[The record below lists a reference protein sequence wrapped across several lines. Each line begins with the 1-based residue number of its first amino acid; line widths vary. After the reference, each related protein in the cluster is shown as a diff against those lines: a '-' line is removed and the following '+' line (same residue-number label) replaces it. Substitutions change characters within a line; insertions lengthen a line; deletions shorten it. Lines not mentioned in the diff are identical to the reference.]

1 MNTGRMERQSMFE
14 FKLKGVCLRPMAK
27 NILYFAG
34 CTTRARYSEDIESH
48 LDLLR
53 KLGFSV
59 KTLEDECCCGDPLI
73 LSGDTENALKVAQKN
88 AQAFNS
94 AKVDLIATECAG
106 CYRVLA
112 HEYPEFGLK
121 MPKVQHMSQVIA
133 ENLGKLKLKDEAK
146 KEKVAYHDPCE
157 LGRLG
162 GEYDAP
168 RKVIARLAELVEP
181 QATKEE
187 SRCCGAGG
195 AMFAIE
201 PEFSVKLAE
210 NRIRKDIE
218 PLGVTKLITACPSCV
233 FNLTVGA
240 SRRGAETGK
249 DIEVF
254 DLSTYLY
261 QKLREEK

>member
-1 MNTGRMERQSMFE
+1 M
-14 FKLKGVCLRPMAK
+14 PK
-27 NILYFAG
+27 NVLYFAG
-34 CTTRARYSEDIESH
+34 CTLRARYAEDIEGH

-59 KTLEDECCCGDPLI
+59 KTLGDERCCGDPLI
-73 LSGDTENALKVAQKN
+73 LSGDMDNAIKVAQKN

-112 HEYPEFGLK
+112 LEYPEFGVK
-121 MPKVQHMSQVIA
+121 IPKVQHMSQVIA
-133 ENLGKLKLKDEAK
+133 QNLEKLKFKNSST
-146 KEKVAYHDPCE
+146 KESVAYHDPCE

-168 RKVIARLAELVEP
+168 RKVIAKVAELVEP
-181 QATKEE
+181 QATREE

-249 DIEVF
+249 DIEVL
-254 DLSTYLY
+254 DLSTYIY
-261 QKLREEK
+261 QKLTEGK

>member
-1 MNTGRMERQSMFE
+1 MQN
-14 FKLKGVCLRPMAK
+14 

-48 LDLLR
+48 IDLLR
-53 KLGFSV
+53 KLGYNPRM
-59 KTLEDECCCGDPLI
+59 LENEQCCGDPLM
-73 LSGDTENALKVAQKN
+73 LAGDEDNAKKVAIKN
-88 AQAFNS
+88 AQAFAS

-112 HEYPEFGLK
+112 LEYPSYGLK
-121 MPKVQHMSQVIA
+121 MPRVRHMSQLIA
-133 ENLGKLKLKDEAK
+133 EKIDKLNFKDGAE

-168 RKVIARLAELVEP
+168 RKVLARVAEVVEP
-181 QATKEE
+181 LATKIE

-201 PEFSVKLAE
+201 PEFSIKLAE
-210 NRIRKDIE
+210 SRIRKDVE
-218 PLGVTKLITACPSCV
+218 PLGVAKLVTACPSCL

-240 SRRGAETGK
+240 SRREAETNK
-249 DIEVF
+249 PIEVL
-254 DLSTYLY
+254 DLSTYVY
-261 QKLREEK
+261 SKLRQAEK

>member
-1 MNTGRMERQSMFE
+1 MPS
-14 FKLKGVCLRPMAK
+14 

-34 CTTRARYSEDIESH
+34 CTTRARYSEDIENH

-53 KLGFSV
+53 KLGFNP
-59 KTLEDECCCGDPLI
+59 KMQKDERCCGDPLV
-73 LSGDTENALKVAQKN
+73 LAGDDDNAKKVARENAR
-88 AQAFNS
+88 AFAS
-94 AKVDLIATECAG
+94 SKVDLIATECAG

-112 HEYPEFGLK
+112 IEYPAYGLRI
-121 MPKVQHMSQVIA
+121 PKVKHMAQLIA
-133 ENLGKLKLKDEAK
+133 ENIDKLKFKDETE

-157 LGRLG
+157 LGRLA

-168 RKVIARLAELVEP
+168 RKVLARVAQVIEP
-181 QATKEE
+181 LATKVE

-195 AMFAIE
+195 AMFAVE
-201 PEFSVKLAE
+201 PEFSIKMAE

-218 PLGVTKLITACPSCV
+218 PLGVTKLVTACPSCL

-240 SRRGAETGK
+240 SRREAETNK
-249 DIEVF
+249 PIEIL

-261 QKLREEK
+261 SKLRQG

>member
-1 MNTGRMERQSMFE
+1 MT
-14 FKLKGVCLRPMAK
+14 K

-34 CTTRARYSEDIESH
+34 CTTRARYVEDIEGH
-48 LDLLR
+48 LDLLK
-53 KLGFSV
+53 KLGFNV
-59 KTLEDECCCGDPLI
+59 KTLDDERCCGDPLI
-73 LSGDTENALKVAQKN
+73 LSGDMENALKVAQRN
-88 AQAFNS
+88 AHAFNT
-94 AKVDLIATECAG
+94 AKVALIATECAG

-112 HEYPEFGLK
+112 LEYPEFGLRI
-121 MPKVQHMSQVIA
+121 PKVQHMSQVIA
-133 ENLGKLKLKDEAK
+133 QNMGKLKFQDKAS

-168 RKVIARLAELVEP
+168 RKVVAKVAELVEP
-181 QATKEE
+181 LATREE

-218 PLGVTKLITACPSCV
+218 PLGVTKLVTACPSCV

-254 DLSTYLY
+254 DLSTYIH
-261 QKLREEK
+261 QKLREGK

>member
-1 MNTGRMERQSMFE
+1 MVR
-14 FKLKGVCLRPMAK
+14 

-34 CTTRARYSEDIESH
+34 CTMRARYFEDIESH
-48 LDLLR
+48 LELLK
-53 KLGFSV
+53 KLGFNA
-59 KTLEDECCCGDPLI
+59 KTLDDERCCGDPLI
-73 LSGDTENALKVAQKN
+73 LSGDTGNALRVGQRN
-88 AQAFNS
+88 AQTFNT

-112 HEYPEFGLK
+112 LEYPELGLK
-121 MPKVQHMSQVIA
+121 IPKVQHMSQVIA
-133 ENLGKLKLKDEAK
+133 QNMGKLKFKGGTNR
-146 KEKVAYHDPCE
+146 EKVAYHDPCE

-168 RKVIARLAELVEP
+168 RKVIGEVAELVEP
-181 QATKEE
+181 LATREE

-254 DLSTYLY
+254 DLSTYVY
-261 QKLREEK
+261 QELREEK